1 VLRLVAE
8 CILFNLLLI
17 TILLIFILT
26 DIQIEVLKLIGVLLI
41 KTGIENMSKN
51 LRLVKR
57 FQSNNRIIQ
66 NIKKIKSYNIKVSAN
81 IMIGLLEQ
89 KKIDILNTIKFTKSI
104 GADVVTINIF
114 DPPPS
119 SEIYKLLHDYKLR
132 ILEVR
137 SDYRK
142 IIENQYL
149 NRK

>member
-1 VLRLVAE
+1 MAE